1 MSTQPIAGGGSLS
14 SSNGLLQITG
24 LASNLDTNS
33 IIQALMA
40 VDRQPL
46 IQLTNQQK
54 RMQALNAQLTSTQT
68 ALQTLAMNAQ
78 ALGDATLFN
87 PTQTVSST
95 NPSIV
100 SATAP
105 AGVGAVVGGYQVAVS
120 QLATSAQR
128 TFAFTSPASADTLT
142 VDGHQTSLAAGATI
156 Q

>member
-1 MSTQPIAGGGSLS
+1 MSTQPIPGGGSLS

-24 LASNLDTNS
+24 LASNLDTNA

-46 IQLTNQQK
+46 ANLTNQQK
-54 RMQALNAQLTSTQT
+54 GLQALNSHLTSTQT
-68 ALQTLAMNAQ
+68 ALQTLALNAQ
-78 ALGDATLFN
+78 ALGDATLFS

-95 NPSIV
+95 NPAIV

-120 QLATSAQR
+120 QLASAAQR
-128 TFAFTSPASADTLT
+128 TFTFTSQASADTIT
-142 VDGHQTSLAAGATI
+142 VDGHQTSIAAGAT
-156 Q
+156 